1 MKWTRRQSGAKAEDP
16 GQVLG
21 YKETIAAL
29 KRLVGQRVGTE
40 LTDVATGKQVAWI
53 GIGYVED
60 PADFGDETCF
70 MIDEVK
76 NPRPDRDGLLDY
88 LNVPHLRGL
97 KSWDHGDKVVFTYGG
112 VRVTVTK

>member
-1 MKWTRRQSGAKAEDP
+1 M
-16 GQVLG
+16 
-21 YKETIAAL
+21 
-29 KRLVGQRVGTE
+29 
-40 LTDVATGKQVAWI
+40 ATGN
-53 GIGYVED
+53 D
-60 PADFGDETCF
+60 GDLNRTLPWTALAGNRLT